1 MPKNKFRLAEKRLPL
16 CRYLILPQFVLIMSK
31 SLEEVNS
38 TVHTHKGSNFRRF
51 LAFAGPAYMI
61 SVGYMDPGNWATDI
75 AGGSKFGYSL
85 IWVLVMSNLIAL
97 LLQSFSAR
105 LGIVSGKD
113 LAQASRE
120 NYPPFV
126 NLFLYVLAEI
136 AIAACDL
143 AEVIGMAIG
152 LHLLFPDI
160 SILMG
165 VCITVLD
172 SFILL
177 FLLNKGVR
185 KLEAFIICLVL
196 LIGVSFLIE
205 LVIAKPSL
213 QGIVGGLQPYIVND
227 EALYIAIGIIGATVM
242 PHNLYLHSS
251 LVQTRQFKR
260 TPEDIKKAIRYNT
273 IDSAVALNFALFV
286 NAAILIL
293 AASTFFASGKH
304 EITQIEDAHQLL
316 APILGS
322 ALAPILFAVALIAA
336 GQSSTITGTLAG
348 QVVMEGY
355 LNLRLQPWIRRLL
368 TRLIAIVPAVIAIL
382 YFGDSATGKLL
393 ILSQV
398 ILSLQL
404 GFAVI
409 PLIHFVSDKK
419 KMGAFVVPVWQRSL
433 AWLAAIIIITLNIKL
448 VYGEISDTLETA
460 ESPILFSF
468 TVVPICVFCFLM
480 LLYVFALPFIS
491 KESSHKKSEFHAKLQ
506 PLKIEAGAAVLRIG
520 VAVDFSTSDSKA
532 INRAIQIGSLNTTLV
547 LMHVLESTNAV
558 VYGENAFDLERE
570 EDFQKLKQYQ
580 VQLHEQG
587 FKCEVQLG
595 YGNPKQS
602 IPELVLKNNCDM
614 LVMGTHG
621 HKTLKD
627 ILLGTTVE
635 SVRHKIKVPLVI
647 V

>member
-1 MPKNKFRLAEKRLPL
+1 MG
-16 CRYLILPQFVLIMSK
+16 K

-38 TVHTHKGSNFRRF
+38 SVSTSKGSNFRRL
-51 LAFAGPAYMI
+51 LAFIGPAYMI
-61 SVGYMDPGNWATDI
+61 SVGYMDPGNWATDL

-126 NLFLYVLAEI
+126 NFFLYILAEI

-196 LIGVSFLIE
+196 MIGVSFFIQ
-205 LVIAKPSL
+205 LVIAKPSMP
-213 QGIVGGLQPYIVND
+213 GIISGLRPFIAND

-260 TPEDIKKAIRYNT
+260 TPEDIKRAIRFNT
-273 IDSAVALNFALFV
+273 VDSAVALNLALFV

-293 AASTFFASGKH
+293 AASTFFKEGKH
-304 EITQIEDAHQLL
+304 DVTDIQDAHQLL
-316 APILGS
+316 TPILGS
-322 ALAPILFAVALIAA
+322 TLAPILFAVALIAA

-382 YFGDSATGKLL
+382 FFGDSATGKLL

-419 KMGAFVVPVWQRSL
+419 KMGAFVVPFWQKSL
-433 AWLAAIIIITLNIKL
+433 AWVAALIIISLNIKL
-448 VYGEISDTLETA
+448 VYGEISDLLQ
-460 ESPILFSF
+460 SSSNPVIVSF
-468 TVVPICVFCFLM
+468 AIVPVCVFCLLM
-480 LLYVFALPFIS
+480 LLYVFFLPFIS
-491 KESSHKKSEFHAKLQ
+491 KEADHKRSEFHTEVL
-506 PLKIEAGAAVLRIG
+506 PIKIENPAAVLRIG
-520 VAVDFSTSDSKA
+520 VAVDFSTSDNKA
-532 INRAIQIGSLNTTLV
+532 INRAIQIGSKSTTLI

-570 EDFQKLKQYQ
+570 EDVQKLKNYQ
-580 VQLHEQG
+580 QQLNEQG
-587 FKCEVQLG
+587 INSEVQLG

-602 IPELVLKNNCDM
+602 IPQLVHNTKCDM

-635 SVRHKIKVPLVI
+635 SVRHKITVPLVI

>member
-1 MPKNKFRLAEKRLPL
+1 MN
-16 CRYLILPQFVLIMSK
+16 K

-38 TVHTHKGSNFRRF
+38 TVNTQRTSNFRRL
-51 LAFAGPAYMI
+51 LAFIGPAYMI

-85 IWVLVMSNLIAL
+85 IWVLVMSNIIAL
-97 LLQSFSAR
+97 LLQSFCAR
-105 LGIVSGKD
+105 LGIVTGKD

-152 LHLLFPDI
+152 IHLLFPHV
-160 SILMG
+160 SILEG

-177 FLLNKGVR
+177 FLLNRGVR

-196 LIGVSFLIE
+196 LIGASFMIQLI
-205 LVIAKPSL
+205 IAKPEISE
-213 QGIVGGLQPYIVND
+213 IATGLKPFIEND

-260 TPEDIKKAIRYNT
+260 TPGDIKKAIRFNT

-293 AASTFFASGKH
+293 SATTFFKQGRHDVS
-304 EITQIEDAHQLL
+304 EIQEAHQLL
-316 APILGS
+316 SPMLGS
-322 ALAPILFAVALIAA
+322 TLAPILFAVALIAA

-368 TRLIAIVPAVIAIL
+368 TRLIAIVPAVITIVF
-382 YFGDSATGKLL
+382 FGEGATGNLL

-419 KMGAFVVPVWQRSL
+419 KMGEFVVPLWQMLL
-433 AWLAAIIIITLNIKL
+433 AWVAAIIIIGLNVKL
-448 VYGEISDTLETA
+448 VYQEIYDLLM
-460 ESPILFSF
+460 ESKNPMLVSF
-468 TVVPICVFCFLM
+468 TVVPICIFCFIM
-480 LLYVFALPFIS
+480 LLYVFLVPFIT
-491 KESSHKKSEFHAKLQ
+491 KGKILKKPEFHNEVM
-506 PLKIEAGAAVLRIG
+506 PIKIESEKIVKRIAVT
-520 VAVDFSTSDSKA
+520 VDFSTSDNKA
-532 INRAIQIGSLNTTLV
+532 INRAVQIGSKDSTLI
-547 LMHVLESTNAV
+547 LIHVLESTNAV
-558 VYGENAFDLERE
+558 VYGEDAFDLERE
-570 EDFQKLKQYQ
+570 EDVQKLKQYQ
-580 VQLHEQG
+580 LELDQQG
-587 FKCEVQLG
+587 INSEIQLG
-595 YGNPKQS
+595 FGNPKQS
-602 IPELVLKNNCDM
+602 IPQLVVKNNCDM

-621 HKTLKD
+621 HKTMKD
-627 ILLGTTVE
+627 ILLGTTIE
-635 SVRHKIKVPLVI
+635 SVRHNVKVPLVL